1 MEFVVKLQNTK
12 EYDKRSNTIFLFSI
26 KKRNV
31 MKTQTQV
38 MNFPSMTE
46 TLLLRDAD
54 SNFRRSVR
62 YILLAFAGS
71 ALITLCTQI
80 SLPLFPVPMTLQTFA
95 VFLIGLTYGW
105 RLGGITVALYLL
117 EGALG
122 LPVFSGGKGG
132 LIVFMGPTAGY
143 LIGFLVAATACGWFA
158 ERGFD
163 RSYSKLFVSLLVG
176 NILLYAPGLLWLG
189 SLIGWDKPVLEYG
202 LYPFILGDLLKIAMA
217 VLLLPTAW
225 KIVNRMKQ

>member
-1 MEFVVKLQNTK
+1 
-12 EYDKRSNTIFLFSI
+12 
-26 KKRNV
+26 
-31 MKTQTQV
+31 MKSHPQV
-38 MNFPSMTE
+38 MTYPSMSAALLLGE
-46 TLLLRDAD
+46 ADSKIHRAVRYTLLTL
-54 SNFRRSVR
+54 
-62 YILLAFAGS
+62 AGS

-132 LIVFMGPTAGY
+132 MIVFMGPTAGY
-143 LIGFLVAATACGWFA
+143 LVGFLLAATACGWFA

-163 RSYSKLFVSLLVG
+163 RSYFKLLVALLVG
-176 NILLYAPGLLWLG
+176 NVLLYASGLLWLG
-189 SLIGWDKPVLEYG
+189 TLIGWDKPVLEYG
-202 LYPFILGDLLKIAMA
+202 LYPFIGGDLLKIAMA

-225 KIVNRMKQ
+225 KVVNRLKQ

>member
-1 MEFVVKLQNTK
+1 
-12 EYDKRSNTIFLFSI
+12 
-26 KKRNV
+26 
-31 MKTQTQV
+31 MKSHPQV
-38 MNFPSMTE
+38 MTYPSMSAALLLGE
-46 TLLLRDAD
+46 ADSKIHRAVRYTLLTL
-54 SNFRRSVR
+54 
-62 YILLAFAGS
+62 AGS

-132 LIVFMGPTAGY
+132 MIVFMGPTAGY
-143 LIGFLVAATACGWFA
+143 LVGFLLAATACGWFA

-163 RSYSKLFVSLLVG
+163 RSYFKLLVALLVG
-176 NILLYAPGLLWLG
+176 NVLLYAPGLLWLG
-189 SLIGWDKPVLEYG
+189 TLIGWDKPVLEYG
-202 LYPFILGDLLKIAMA
+202 LYPFIGGDLLKIVMA

-225 KIVNRMKQ
+225 KVVNRLKQ

>member
-1 MEFVVKLQNTK
+1 MK
-12 EYDKRSNTIFLFSI
+12 SHPH
-26 KKRNV
+26 V
-31 MKTQTQV
+31 MTY
-38 MNFPSMTE
+38 PSMSAA
-46 TLLLRDAD
+46 LLLGETD
-54 SNFRRSVR
+54 SKIQWAVR
-62 YILLAFAGS
+62 YSILALAGS

-95 VFLIGLTYGW
+95 VILIGLTYGW

-132 LIVFMGPTAGY
+132 MIVFMGPTAGY
-143 LIGFLVAATACGWFA
+143 LVGFLLAAIACGWFA

-163 RSYSKLFVSLLVG
+163 RSYFKLLVALLVG
-176 NILLYAPGLLWLG
+176 NVLLYAPGLLWLG
-189 SLIGWDKPVLEYG
+189 TLIGWDKPVLEYG
-202 LYPFILGDLLKIAMA
+202 LYPFIGGDLLKIAMA

-225 KIVNRMKQ
+225 KVVNRLKQ

>member
-1 MEFVVKLQNTK
+1 
-12 EYDKRSNTIFLFSI
+12 
-26 KKRNV
+26 
-31 MKTQTQV
+31 MKSHPQLMTY
-38 MNFPSMTE
+38 PSMSAALLLGE
-46 TLLLRDAD
+46 ADSKIHRAVRYTLLTL
-54 SNFRRSVR
+54 
-62 YILLAFAGS
+62 AGS

-132 LIVFMGPTAGY
+132 MIVFMGPTAGY
-143 LIGFLVAATACGWFA
+143 LVGFLLAATACGWFA

-163 RSYSKLFVSLLVG
+163 RSYFKLLVALLVG
-176 NILLYAPGLLWLG
+176 NVLLYASGLLWLG
-189 SLIGWDKPVLEYG
+189 TLIGWDKPVLEYG
-202 LYPFILGDLLKIAMA
+202 LYPFIGGDLLKIVMA

-225 KIVNRMKQ
+225 KVVNRLKQ

>member
-1 MEFVVKLQNTK
+1 MKNQTLAMT
-12 EYDKRSNTIFLFSI
+12 YPSI
-26 KKRNV
+26 
-31 MKTQTQV
+31 
-38 MNFPSMTE
+38 SE
-46 TLLLRDAD
+46 TLLLGNAD
-54 SNFRRSVR
+54 SNLQKAIR
-62 YILLAFAGS
+62 YAVLALGGS

-132 LIVFMGPTAGY
+132 MIVFMGPTAGY
-143 LIGFLVAATACGWFA
+143 LVGFLLAATACGWFA

-163 RSYSKLFVSLLVG
+163 RSYFKLLVALLVG
-176 NILLYAPGLLWLG
+176 NVLLYAPGLLWLG
-189 SLIGWDKPVLEYG
+189 TLIGWDKPVLEYG
-202 LYPFILGDLLKIAMA
+202 LYPFIGGDLLKIAMA
-217 VLLLPTAW
+217 VILLPTAW
-225 KIVNRMKQ
+225 KIVNRLKQ

>member
-1 MEFVVKLQNTK
+1 
-12 EYDKRSNTIFLFSI
+12 
-26 KKRNV
+26 
-31 MKTQTQV
+31 MKPHPQV
-38 MNFPSMTE
+38 MTYPSMSAA
-46 TLLLRDAD
+46 LLLGEAD
-54 SNFRRSVR
+54 SKVQRAVR
-62 YILLAFAGS
+62 YALLALAGS

-132 LIVFMGPTAGY
+132 MLVFMGPTAGY
-143 LIGFLVAATACGWFA
+143 LVGFLLAATACGWFA

-163 RSYSKLFVSLLVG
+163 RSYFKLLVALLLG
-176 NILLYAPGLLWLG
+176 NVLLYVPGLLWLG
-189 SLIGWDKPVLEYG
+189 TLIGWDKPVLEYG
-202 LYPFILGDLLKIAMA
+202 LYPFISGDLLKIAMA

-225 KIVNRMKQ
+225 KVVNRFKQ

>member
-1 MEFVVKLQNTK
+1 
-12 EYDKRSNTIFLFSI
+12 
-26 KKRNV
+26 
-31 MKTQTQV
+31 MKSHPQLMTY
-38 MNFPSMTE
+38 PSMSAALLLGE
-46 TLLLRDAD
+46 ADSKIHRAVRYTLLTL
-54 SNFRRSVR
+54 
-62 YILLAFAGS
+62 AGS

-132 LIVFMGPTAGY
+132 MIVFMGPTAGY
-143 LIGFLVAATACGWFA
+143 LVGFLLAATACGWFA

-163 RSYSKLFVSLLVG
+163 RSYFKLLVALLVG
-176 NILLYAPGLLWLG
+176 NVLLYASGLLWLG
-189 SLIGWDKPVLEYG
+189 TLIGWDKPVLEYG
-202 LYPFILGDLLKIAMA
+202 LYPFIGGDLLKIAMA

-225 KIVNRMKQ
+225 KVVNRLKQ

>member
-1 MEFVVKLQNTK
+1 
-12 EYDKRSNTIFLFSI
+12 
-26 KKRNV
+26 
-31 MKTQTQV
+31 MKFHTQV
-38 MNFPSMTE
+38 MTYPSMSAE
-46 TLLLRDAD
+46 LLLGEAD
-54 SNFRRSVR
+54 SKVQRAVR
-62 YILLAFAGS
+62 YALLALAGS

-80 SLPLFPVPMTLQTFA
+80 SLPLFPVPITLQTFA

-132 LIVFMGPTAGY
+132 MIVFMGPTAGY
-143 LIGFLVAATACGWFA
+143 LVGFLLAATACGWFA

-163 RSYSKLFVSLLVG
+163 RSYFKLLVALLLG
-176 NILLYAPGLLWLG
+176 NVLLYVPGLLWLG
-189 SLIGWDKPVLEYG
+189 TLIGWDKPVLEYG
-202 LYPFILGDLLKIAMA
+202 LYPFISGDLLKIAMA

-225 KIVNRMKQ
+225 KVVNRFKQ